1 MLRNVLE
8 GGAAKGGGRVGLIG
22 DERVV
27 VQLDQYMQYDEGTLL
42 GTDISR
48 ELREQVGFRG
58 VIVIVSANDDDE
70 SAEAYRAAGA
80 DVASGKTL
88 KCINSL
94 PGQLAIAHC
103 RRFPQAASPPQ
114 QDAAPVQVPVE
125 ESSRFGLR
133 RNRSSSETL

>member
-1 MLRNVLE
+1 MC
-8 GGAAKGGGRVGLIG
+8 GGAAAAWCAAAS
-22 DERVV
+22 
-27 VQLDQYMQYDEGTLL
+27 L
-42 GTDISR
+42 GSSGADF
-48 ELREQVGFRG
+48 LC
-58 VIVIVSANDDDE
+58 DDDE

-114 QDAAPVQVPVE
+114 QDAVPMAVPVQVE